1 MLRTGLVFLV
11 IAIAAQL
18 AHAQTIFNGRVLEN
32 KTRIVLH
39 GVVIENLGN
48 KLKAVSGGDGR
59 FSIAARAGDLLVF
72 KIFSYRTDTVLV
84 TDLHDREFFL
94 TPQVNMLNQVTITDS
109 SGRTS
114 SAAKNMQLPYDP
126 EFHGQTA
133 VAHRDRNGDFDG
145 GTVLRIHYFTKDDND
160 KKKAEKKD
168 SDRKTSQSISDIFV
182 ADNISKFVPLKGVDM
197 ENFLLLYTPDVKA
210 YKAKDFNLLSYLNT
224 CYKAWLQLP
233 LDKRSAGQLFI
244 KP

>member
-1 MLRTGLVFLV
+1 MIT
-11 IAIAAQL
+11 
-18 AHAQTIFNGRVLEN
+18 
-32 KTRIVLH
+32 TR
-39 GVVIENLGN
+39 
-48 KLKAVSGGDGR
+48 
-59 FSIAARAGDLLVF
+59 
-72 KIFSYRTDTVLV
+72 
-84 TDLHDREFFL
+84 
-94 TPQVNMLNQVTITDS
+94 
-109 SGRTS
+109 
-114 SAAKNMQLPYDP
+114 
-126 EFHGQTA
+126 
-133 VAHRDRNGDFDG
+133 
-145 GTVLRIHYFTKDDND
+145 
-160 KKKAEKKD
+160 KKQKKKD